1 MEPQLSNILKCHTIV
16 VMANAWLQKRNQFL
30 VFPLLRKQ
38 GELAMYND
46 DINNIII
53 CYSEIEASEAEL
65 FEMTNNKDYGNGMTE
80 QKQGLLSVSSND
92 G

>member
-1 MEPQLSNILKCHTIV
+1 MSNILKCHTIV
-16 VMANAWLQKRNQFL
+16 VMVNAWLQQRNQFL

-46 DINNIII
+46 DIYNIII
-53 CYSEIEASEAEL
+53 CYSKIGASEPDL
-65 FEMTNNKDYGNGMTE
+65 FEMTSNDDSGNGMTE
-80 QKQGLLSVSSND
+80 RKQGLLSVSFND

>member
-1 MEPQLSNILKCHTIV
+1 MSNILKCHTIV

-38 GELAMYND
+38 GELAIYNY
-46 DINNIII
+46 DIYNLII

-65 FEMTNNKDYGNGMTE
+65 FEMTNNKNYGNGMTE
-80 QKQGLLSVSSND
+80 QKQGLLLVSSND

>member
-1 MEPQLSNILKCHTIV
+1 MSKILKCHTIV

-30 VFPLLRKQ
+30 VFPFLRKQ
-38 GELAMYND
+38 GELAIYNYHKY
-46 DINNIII
+46 NIII

-65 FEMTNNKDYGNGMTE
+65 IEMTNNHVYGNGMTE
-80 QKQGLLSVSSND
+80 QKQGLLTVSSND